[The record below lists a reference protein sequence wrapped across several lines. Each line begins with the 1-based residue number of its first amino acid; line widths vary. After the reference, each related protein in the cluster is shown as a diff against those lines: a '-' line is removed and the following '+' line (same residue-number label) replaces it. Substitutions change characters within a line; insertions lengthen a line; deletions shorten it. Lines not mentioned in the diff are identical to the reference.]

1 MLAAL
6 RSAPKTRG
14 QDRDLIYLLQMS
26 RKHNLDPLLLHTTMI
41 AARRRGNAR
50 RGKFIIVTRRQD
62 ESSAT
67 YMFSLEGKPLG
78 QAVIPDETV
87 KKLKH
92 LPDELR
98 NLDDDRDDSNGQSER
113 QISGL
118 KYGLKGVSFKA
129 HVVRKSEV
137 RAVTSRDGN
146 PLLVCTV
153 TLSDG
158 TGEIPLVVWN
168 SQIHTISEGDVV
180 QVHDARVRSFRGE
193 IQLSLSRKT
202 GTLTILEPSLKSTVP
217 QIPN

>member
-1 MLAAL
+1 MLTAL

-26 RKHNLDPLLLHTTMI
+26 RKHNLDPLLLHSTML

-50 RGKFIIVTRRQD
+50 RGKFIIETRMQG

-67 YMFSLEGKPLG
+67 YMFSLEGRPLG
-78 QAVIPDETV
+78 QAEIPDETV
-87 KKLKH
+87 KKLKN
-92 LPDELR
+92 LPDEFR
-98 NLDDDRDDSNGQSER
+98 GFDEQEDSNGQSER

-129 HVVRKSEV
+129 QVVRKSEV

-168 SQIHTISEGDVV
+168 SQIHAISEGDVV

-202 GTLTILEPSLKSTVP
+202 GTLTVLEPSLRSTVP
-217 QIPN
+217 QISN